1 MLRKGKQK
9 FGCRR
14 VVMPFQQRLKVTR
27 KILQLFHSR
36 IDKKEVPI
44 VSIFDLIFEFKLYA
58 PFTKKIGSESNN

>member
-1 MLRKGKQK
+1 
-9 FGCRR
+9 
-14 VVMPFQQRLKVTR
+14 MPFQQRLKVTR